1 MELTFK
7 DDLASAKRL
16 DEIMNSHPGRDQG
29 SIMADELSLAV
40 MLFLLAHR
48 KITVTEYAY
57 PFDRDIQDDREM
69 MEVYSELARQTRW
82 RRFERTEIERI
93 RVNALRQMRQMGKP
107 FYDGDF
113 ICYQEGRIFVH
124 CGNIDLPRLLMYLAN
139 HEQQVE
145 RFYIFTYPYW
155 TEDHTAKYY
164 LFDLSDT
171 AAKGAKIYQETIW
184 EKVRKAS
191 DASGVFPKIPSRED
205 NPATPL

>member
-1 MELTFK
+1 MELTFI

-29 SIMADELSLAV
+29 SIMADESSLGV

-57 PFDRDIQDDREM
+57 PFDRDIQNDREM
-69 MEVYSELARQTRW
+69 MEAYSELARQTRW

-93 RVNALRQMRQMGKP
+93 RVNALRQMQQEGKP
-107 FYDGDF
+107 SYDGDF
-113 ICYQEGRIFVH
+113 ICYREGRSCVH

-139 HEQQVE
+139 HGQVE

-164 LFDLSDT
+164 RFDLSDA

-184 EKVRKAS
+184 EKLRKAS
-191 DASGVFPKIPSRED
+191 DASGVFPKIPLQED
-205 NPATPL
+205 DPLSPL